1 MSCCYRSSNCSG
13 VTVFTIWSS
22 LFFLACRQV
31 VKSQLRH
38 DYTASSSPFPRFRKF
53 DAFPFPLQF
62 RNSGIPRF
70 TIGPYEL
77 VLIGIHSQDPL
88 KLTGVKQMECCC
100 DPIRI
105 VNALRCLHWQQLT
118 DSGLSKTMRVMTMN
132 QSKPSVCRTL
142 NYRVSPVAQRRNW
155 EETQYHALL
164 ALTLSA
170 EVAFAQI

>member
-62 RNSGIPRF
+62 RNSARNSGIPRF
-70 TIGPYEL
+70 TIGPEMLLSAY
-77 VLIGIHSQDPL
+77 IHNSPGPKRQWRPASMN
-88 KLTGVKQMECCC
+88 TMS
-100 DPIRI
+100 PI
-105 VNALRCLHWQQLT
+105 L
-118 DSGLSKTMRVMTMN
+118 
-132 QSKPSVCRTL
+132 PE
-142 NYRVSPVAQRRNW
+142 RRNLSRSQVTIGLVMFHGKSFNW
-155 EETQYHALL
+155 SWLVTTATQKVFLRP
-164 ALTLSA
+164 
-170 EVAFAQI
+170 AFSPIPA

>member
-62 RNSGIPRF
+62 RNSARNSGIPRF
-70 TIGPYEL
+70 TIGHIL
-77 VLIGIHSQDPL
+77 QVSGDLWKVLFAYLIDITIYGGVRGACHLTCPNRRVGTRFTTRVVPL
-88 KLTGVKQMECCC
+88 MYDV
-100 DPIRI
+100 I
-105 VNALRCLHWQQLT
+105 
-118 DSGLSKTMRVMTMN
+118 MR
-132 QSKPSVCRTL
+132 
-142 NYRVSPVAQRRNW
+142 
-155 EETQYHALL
+155 
-164 ALTLSA
+164 
-170 EVAFAQI
+170 